1 MFVLL
6 SQNGSY
12 LVFTDMAMKTSFLKK
27 ASFDEHYIYDYEILS
42 VTHRLISR
50 FMLRAQE
57 ISVDVA
63 IKDNSTNLL
72 VWTLIMGIV
81 SFIFGLPIIYLFIE
95 EINLIKN
102 IITIIPIS
110 LVK

>member
-1 MFVLL
+1 MNNICEGKDFETFGSFKIELSCKFDEL

-50 FMLRAQE
+50 FMLSFFVLCDLIIVFFLN
-57 ISVDVA
+57 IS
-63 IKDNSTNLL
+63 
-72 VWTLIMGIV
+72 
-81 SFIFGLPIIYLFIE
+81 IYE
-95 EINLIKN
+95 EWK
-102 IITIIPIS
+102 S
-110 LVK
+110 Y